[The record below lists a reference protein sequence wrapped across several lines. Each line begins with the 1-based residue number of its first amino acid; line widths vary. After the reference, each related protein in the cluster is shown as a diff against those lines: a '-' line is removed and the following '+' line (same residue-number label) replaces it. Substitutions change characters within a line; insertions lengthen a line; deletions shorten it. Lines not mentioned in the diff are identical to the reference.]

1 MKASRSRRVQISGIG
16 LVTTLG
22 DSLELNLS
30 GLQSNQP
37 GCQRRALDTSGGS
50 VEVPFHALEQPAGH
64 TTFMPIDRAVD
75 QALSRAGIAATEL
88 RNCPIFIGSSSYAI
102 GQSEIMYA
110 NALASGAPDPLAVPL
125 PGFGQLSRYL
135 RAEWGFHGTDFLFN
149 TACTASA
156 NALLVAAEHIA
167 TGRCD
172 QALVIGMELANK
184 TTLAG
189 FYGMQLLAGET
200 MRPFD
205 LRRDGLVL
213 GEGCGVIVLRAAVS
227 GEDGIF
233 VTGGASSCDTY
244 SISTSNP
251 DGTQI
256 AATMQE
262 ALANAGLAPKDIVA
276 IKAHGT
282 ASPLN
287 DDAEVA
293 GMCQVFGRV
302 PPFFALKS
310 HLGHT
315 LGACGAIE
323 IGLSAGSLLTGTLP
337 ATGGFEEFDEKLGLC
352 PQSKAFPA
360 DAGHYLLNFFGFG
373 GNNASII
380 LESVRCDD

>member
-1 MKASRSRRVQISGIG
+1 MKANHYRRVQISGIG

-22 DSLELNLS
+22 DSLETNLDRLRS
-30 GLQSNQP
+30 DQSV
-37 GCQRRALDTSGGS
+37 CQRRALDTSGGP
-50 VEVPFHALEQPAGH
+50 VEVPYFALDRTVSHEA
-64 TTFMPIDRAVD
+64 FMPVSRAVD
-75 QALSRAGIAATEL
+75 QALSSAGIAATEL
-88 RNCPIFIGSSSYAI
+88 RNCPLFVGSSSYAI
-102 GQSEIMYA
+102 GQSERLYA
-110 NALASGAPDPLAVPL
+110 DALVSGVPDPLAVPL

-135 RAEWGFHGTDFLFN
+135 RAERGFRGADFLFN

-213 GEGCGVIVLRAAVS
+213 GEGCGVIVLRAAAS
-227 GEDGIF
+227 GEAGIF
-233 VTGGASSCDTY
+233 IAGGASSCDTY

-251 DGTQI
+251 DGSQI
-256 AATMQE
+256 AATMHA
-262 ALANAGLAPKDIVA
+262 ALANADVTPEDIVA

-287 DDAEVA
+287 DDAEAA
-293 GMCQVFGRV
+293 GMRQVFGCV
-302 PPFFALKS
+302 PSFFALKS

-323 IGLSAGSLLTGTLP
+323 TGLSAGLLLTGRLP
-337 ATGGFEEFDEKLGLC
+337 ATGGFEEFDEKLGIC
-352 PQSKAFPA
+352 PQTKAFPA
-360 DAGHYLLNFFGFG
+360 GAGHYLLNFFGFG

>member
-1 MKASRSRRVQISGIG
+1 MKTSRLSRVQVSGIG

-22 DSLELNLS
+22 DSLEHNLC
-30 GLQSNQP
+30 GLQNDPS
-37 GCQRRALDTSGGS
+37 GRGRRTLNTSGGPVDVPYLALDPAMGRAPFTPVAHA
-50 VEVPFHALEQPAGH
+50 VE
-64 TTFMPIDRAVD
+64 
-75 QALSRAGIAATEL
+75 QALASAGMSAAE
-88 RNCPIFIGSSSYAI
+88 RCHCPVFIGSSSYAI
-102 GQSEIMYA
+102 GQSEMLYA
-110 NALASGAPDPLAVPL
+110 DALAGGADNPLAVPL

-135 RAEWGFHGTDFLFN
+135 RAEQDLQGADFLFN

-167 TGRCD
+167 CGRGD
-172 QALVIGMELANK
+172 HALVIGMELANT

-189 FYGMQLLAGET
+189 FYGMQLLANEV

-213 GEGCGVIVLRAAVS
+213 GEGCGVIALRAAS
-227 GEDGIF
+227 AGESGIF
-233 VTGGASSCDTY
+233 FAGGASSCDTY

-251 DGTQI
+251 DGSQI
-256 AATMQE
+256 AATMRE
-262 ALANAGLAPKDIVA
+262 ALANVGIAPDDIAA

-287 DDAEVA
+287 DNAEAA
-293 GMCQVFGRV
+293 GMHQVFAHV

-323 IGLSAGSLLTGTLP
+323 TAISAGSLLAGTLP
-337 ATGGFEEFDEKLGLC
+337 PTGGFEQYDEQLGVS
-352 PQSKAFPA
+352 PQTSAFPTG
-360 DAGHYLLNFFGFG
+360 AGHYMLNFFGFG